1 MRSSR
6 LVYTGMSRSGG
17 LMLVLLFIFLSSSVV
32 SAQQKLLTPK
42 EFLGYELGERFTRHH
57 RVVEY
62 YQHVADVMQN
72 VSLTQYGET
81 YEYRPLVYAVVTS
94 PENFRNLEQI
104 RTDNLKRAA
113 LIEGAASADRKA
125 IVWLSY
131 NVHGNEANSLEA
143 SMWTL
148 YELAN
153 PSNSK
158 TQEWLKNTVVILD
171 PCINPDG
178 RDRYANFYNQYGH
191 RMPNSSG
198 DSKEHREPWP
208 GGRSNHY
215 MFDLNR
221 DWAWQ
226 TQIES
231 QQRLKVYNQW
241 MPHVHVDFHEQG
253 HNNPYYFAPAAEP
266 FHEVISPWQREFQVM
281 IGKNHAKYFDEQGW
295 LYFTKEVFDLY
306 YPSYGDTYPTYNGAI
321 GMTYEQAGSGF
332 AGLTITTETG
342 DPLTLKD
349 RLTHHHTTGL
359 STIETT
365 SKNAGRVVEEFEK
378 YFREGNSNPASPYKT
393 YVVKG
398 DNNRDKLAHFT
409 KWLDT
414 HAIKYGFAS
423 AGKALRGF
431 DFQTQVQGN
440 FNLTTDDIVISAYQP
455 KSRLLTTF
463 FEPQSKLPDSLTY
476 DITAWNLMYA
486 YNLKAFATP
495 ERINVEKKYE
505 ALAPAP
511 AVIVKPYVYIFKYES
526 LQDVQFLATLMQKN
540 VKVRAARR
548 AFSAAG
554 ENFAPGTLLVARRNN
569 EHIPD
574 FDNLIQGLAKNSGR
588 RVFASMTGFV
598 DKGKDVGSS
607 DVSFL
612 KAPRVAVLI
621 GEQTSSLSGGE
632 IWYFFERN
640 IHYPITH
647 LGTDY
652 IKNVDL
658 KKYDVLVVPEGNYRL
673 FDEAM
678 LGQISTWVSGGGKL
692 IVIANGLNAFAGK
705 EGFALKNYASDNE
718 KSDAEK
724 KDKELKER
732 DVLARYEEAER
743 KQLSDYISGA
753 IYKVAVDNSHP
764 LGFGLGST
772 YYTLKTNE
780 NRFAFLGDGGNV
792 AVIKGKAKPVQGF
805 AGYRANQ
812 KMDNTL
818 VFGVEQKG
826 QGQIIYLVDNPLFR
840 CFWENGK
847 MVFANA
853 VFMVG
858 M

>member
-1 MRSSR
+1 MNKVFW
-6 LVYTGMSRSGG
+6 LVVFSLTTSA
-17 LMLVLLFIFLSSSVV
+17 IN
-32 SAQQKLLTPK
+32 AQQKLLSPK
-42 EFLGYELGERFTRHH
+42 EFLGYELGDRFTRHH

-62 YQHVADVMQN
+62 YKHVADVMEN
-72 VSLTQYGET
+72 VSVTQYGET
-81 YEYRPLVYAVVTS
+81 YEYRPLIYAVVTS
-94 PENFRNLEQI
+94 PENFKNLDQI
-104 RTDNLKRAA
+104 RTDNLKRATLA
-113 LIEGAASADRKA
+113 DGSASLDRKA

-131 NVHGNEANSLEA
+131 NVHGNEASSLEA

-153 PSNSK
+153 SSNTK
-158 TQEWLKNTVVILD
+158 TQEWLKNTIVILD

-178 RDRYANFYNQYGH
+178 RDRYANFYNQYGQST
-191 RMPNSSG
+191 PNSSG

-208 GGRSNHY
+208 GGRANHY

-226 TQIES
+226 TQQES
-231 QQRLKVYNQW
+231 QQRIKIYNQW

-266 FHEVISPWQREFQVM
+266 FHEVISPWQREFQIM

-321 GMTYEQAGSGF
+321 GMTYEQAGGGYG
-332 AGLTITTETG
+332 GLAITTETG

-359 STIETT
+359 STVEIT
-365 SKNAGRVVEEFEK
+365 SQNANKVVEEFEK
-378 YFREGNSNPASPYKT
+378 YFRDANSNPASPYKT

-398 DNNRDKLAHFT
+398 DNNRDKIDHFT

-414 HAIKYGFAS
+414 NGIKYGFAS
-423 AGKALRGF
+423 AGKALKGF
-431 DFQTQVQGN
+431 DFQAQAQGN
-440 FNLTTDDIVISAYQP
+440 FNLSTEDLIISAYQP

-486 YNLKAFATP
+486 YDLKAFATL
-495 ERINVEKKYE
+495 ERISIGKNYQTP
-505 ALAPAP
+505 PASTP
-511 AVIVKPYVYIFKYES
+511 AVVNKPYVYIFKYEG
-526 LQDVQFLATLMQKN
+526 LRDVEFLADLMQKDF
-540 VKVRAARR
+540 KVRAARK
-548 AFSAAG
+548 AFATG
-554 ENFAPGTLLVARRNN
+554 GQNFAPGTLLVARRNN
-569 EHIPD
+569 EHIKD
-574 FDNLIQGLAKNSGR
+574 FDILVQSLAKEAGR
-588 RVFASMTGFV
+588 PIYTSATGFV

-607 DVSFL
+607 DVSFI
-612 KAPRVAVLI
+612 KAPKIAVLI
-621 GEQTSSLSGGE
+621 GEQTSSLSSGE
-632 IWYFFERN
+632 IWYFFEQN
-640 IHYPITH
+640 IKYPITH

-652 IKNVDL
+652 VKNIDL

-678 LGQISTWVSGGGKL
+678 LTQISTWVSGGGKL
-692 IVIANGLNAFAGK
+692 IVVASGLNAFAGK
-705 EGFALKNYASDNE
+705 DGFALKNYASETE

-724 KDKELKER
+724 KDKELKEK
-732 DVLARYEEAER
+732 DVLARYEDNER
-743 KQLSDYISGA
+743 KNLSDYISGA
-753 IYKVAVDNSHP
+753 IYKVGLDNSHP
-764 LGFGLGST
+764 LAFGLGNF

-780 NRFAFLGDGGNV
+780 NRFAFLDDGGNV
-792 AVIKGKAKPVQGF
+792 AVIKGKAKPLQGF
-805 AGYRANQ
+805 AGYRINK

-818 VFGVEQKG
+818 VFGVQQKG
-826 QGQIIYLVDNPLFR
+826 QGNIVYLVDNPLFR

>member
-1 MRSSR
+1 MNKVFC
-6 LVYTGMSRSGG
+6 LVIFCLTTS
-17 LMLVLLFIFLSSSVV
+17 FIN
-32 SAQQKLLTPK
+32 AQQKLLSPK

-62 YQHVADVMQN
+62 YKHVADVMEN

-81 YEYRPLVYAVVTS
+81 YEYRPLIYAVVTS
-94 PENFRNLEQI
+94 PENFKNIEQI
-104 RTDNLKRAA
+104 RTDNLKRAT
-113 LIEGAASADRKA
+113 LLDGTASADKKA

-143 SMWTL
+143 SMLTL

-153 PSNSK
+153 VSNSK

-178 RDRYANFYNQYGH
+178 RDRYANFYNQYGN
-191 RMPNSSG
+191 RIPNSSA

-208 GGRSNHY
+208 TGRPNHY

-226 TQIES
+226 TQQES

-253 HNNPYYFAPAAEP
+253 FNSPYFFAPAAEP
-266 FHEVISPWQREFQVM
+266 FHEVISPWQREFQTM

-295 LYFTKEVFDLY
+295 LYFTKEFFDMY

-321 GMTYEQAGSGF
+321 GMTYEQGGSGYG
-332 AGLTITTETG
+332 GLSVTTETG

-349 RLTHHHTTGL
+349 RLTHHYTTGL
-359 STIETT
+359 STVEIT
-365 SKNAGRVVEEFEK
+365 SQNANKVVEEFEK
-378 YFREGNSNPASPYKT
+378 YFRDANSNPASPYKT
-393 YVVKG
+393 YIVKG
-398 DNNRDKLAHFT
+398 DNNRDKMEHFT

-423 AGKALRGF
+423 AGKSLKGF
-431 DFQTQVQGN
+431 DFQTQTQGN
-440 FNLTTDDIVISAYQP
+440 FNVSTEDVVISAYQP

-463 FEPQSKLPDSLTY
+463 FEPQSKLPDSMTY
-476 DITAWNLMYA
+476 DITAWNMMYA
-486 YNLKAFATP
+486 YNLNAFATS
-495 ERINVEKKYE
+495 ERISVGKNYQPSTVNS
-505 ALAPAP
+505 P
-511 AVIVKPYVYIFKYES
+511 AVVNKPYVYIFKYEG
-526 LQDVQFLATLMQKN
+526 LKDVEFLGSLMQKEF
-540 VKVRAARR
+540 KVRAARK
-548 AFSAAG
+548 AFTTG
-554 ENFAPGTLLVARRNN
+554 GQNFAPGTLLIARRNN
-569 EHIPD
+569 EHIKD
-574 FDNLIQGLAKNSGR
+574 FDNVVQALAKQSGR
-588 RVFASMTGFV
+588 TIYTSATGFME
-598 DKGKDVGSS
+598 KGKDVGSG
-607 DVSFL
+607 DVSFI
-612 KAPRVAVLI
+612 KAPKIAVLI
-621 GEQTSSLSGGE
+621 GEQTSSLSSGE

-640 IHYPITH
+640 INYPITH

-652 IKNVDL
+652 VKNIDL
-658 KKYDVLVVPEGNYRL
+658 KKYDVLIVPEGNYRL
-673 FDEAM
+673 FDEAV
-678 LGQISTWVSGGGKL
+678 LTQVSSWVSGGGKL
-692 IVIANGLNAFAGK
+692 IIVANGLNAFAGK
-705 EGFALKNYASDNE
+705 DGFTLKNYLSETE

-724 KDKELKER
+724 KDKELKEK
-732 DVLARYEEAER
+732 DVLARYEDNER

-753 IYKVAVDNSHP
+753 IYKVGVDNSHP
-764 LGFGLGST
+764 LAFGLGNT

-780 NRFAFLGDGGNV
+780 NRFAFLEDGGNV
-792 AVIKGKAKPVQGF
+792 AVIKGKAKPLQGF

-818 VFGVEQKG
+818 VFGVQQKG
-826 QGQIIYLVDNPLFR
+826 QGNIVYLVDNPLFR

>member
-1 MRSSR
+1 MNKIFW
-6 LVYTGMSRSGG
+6 LVVFCLTTSI
-17 LMLVLLFIFLSSSVV
+17 VN
-32 SAQQKLLTPK
+32 AQQKLLSPK

-62 YQHVADVMQN
+62 YKHVADVMEN
-72 VSLTQYGET
+72 VSVSQYGET
-81 YEYRPLVYAVVTS
+81 YEYRPLIYAVVTS
-94 PENFRNLEQI
+94 PENFKNLDQI

-113 LIEGAASADRKA
+113 LVEGSPSADRKA

-153 PSNSK
+153 PSNVK
-158 TQEWLKNTVVILD
+158 TQGWLKNTVVILD

-191 RMPNSSG
+191 RVPNSSG
-198 DSKEHREPWP
+198 DSKEHRESWP

-226 TQIES
+226 TQQES

-266 FHEVISPWQREFQVM
+266 FHEVISPWQREFQTM

-321 GMTYEQAGSGF
+321 GMTYEQAGGGYG
-332 AGLTITTETG
+332 GLSVTTETG

-359 STIETT
+359 STVEVA
-365 SKNAGRVVEEFEK
+365 SQNANKVVDEFEK
-378 YFREGNSNPASPYKT
+378 YFREANLNPASPYKT

-398 DNNRDKLAHFT
+398 DNNRDKIEHFT

-423 AGKALRGF
+423 AGKALKGF
-431 DFQTQVQGN
+431 DFQTQTQGN
-440 FNLTTDDIVISAYQP
+440 VNLSTEDLIISAYQP

-486 YNLKAFATP
+486 YDLKAFATT
-495 ERINVEKKYE
+495 ERISIGKSYQAPTAATPNV
-505 ALAPAP
+505 
-511 AVIVKPYVYIFKYES
+511 VNKPYVYIFKYEG
-526 LQDVQFLATLMQKN
+526 LKDVEFLGNLMQKDF
-540 VKVRAARR
+540 KVRAARK
-548 AFSAAG
+548 AFTTG
-554 ENFAPGTLLVARRNN
+554 GQNFAPGTLLVARRNN
-569 EHIPD
+569 EHIKD
-574 FDNLIQGLAKNSGR
+574 FDDLVQILAKESGR
-588 RVFASMTGFV
+588 TVYTSATGFM

-607 DVSFL
+607 DVSFI
-612 KAPRVAVLI
+612 KAPKVAVLI
-621 GEQTSSLSGGE
+621 GEQTSSLSSGE

-640 IHYPITH
+640 IKYPITH

-652 IKNVDL
+652 VKNIDL

-673 FDEAM
+673 FDEGM
-678 LGQISTWVSGGGKL
+678 LTQISTWVSGGGKL
-692 IVIANGLNAFAGK
+692 IIVANGLNAFAGK
-705 EGFALKNYASDNE
+705 DGFALKNYASDSE
-718 KSDAEK
+718 KTEFEK
-724 KDKELKER
+724 KDKELKEK
-732 DVLARYEEAER
+732 DVLARYEDYER
-743 KQLSDYISGA
+743 KGLSDFISGA
-753 IYKVAVDNSHP
+753 IYKVGLDNSHP
-764 LGFGLGST
+764 LAFGLGSA

-780 NRFAFLGDGGNV
+780 NRFSFLEDGGNV
-792 AVIKGKAKPVQGF
+792 AVIKGKAKPLQGF

-818 VFGVEQKG
+818 VFGVQQKG
-826 QGQIIYLVDNPLFR
+826 QGQIVYLVDNPLFR